1 MNAPVSAV
9 AGLPRMLLKAEGFA
23 LFAICV
29 FAYWKLGVTWWLFAV
44 LILAPDLTMIGYLAG
59 PRFGAHLYNA
69 GHITVM
75 PLILGFAGL
84 YTDSVVAMAAA
95 LVWLAH
101 IGIDRMLGF
110 GLKFET
116 AFSDTH
122 LGRIGKS

>member
-44 LILAPDLTMIGYLAG
+44 LILAPDLTMMGYLAG

-75 PLILGFAGL
+75 PLILGFARPLHGL
-84 YTDSVVAMAAA
+84 CRGNGRGIGMARAYR
-95 LVWLAH
+95 H
-101 IGIDRMLGF
+101 
-110 GLKFET
+110 
-116 AFSDTH
+116 
-122 LGRIGKS
+122 